1 MKFLF
6 ILFFGI
12 TFLFSDSTVD
22 EESNF
27 LAYEPSAYQQES
39 SPKVKNLLRNAFDM
53 KDTKYGFG
61 ASSDIL
67 TDCSNF
73 TRETYKNV
81 GFLLPRSAQEQSQLG
96 TKVDKANL
104 QAGDLLFFKTRGVAI
119 GHVGIYIGDGKMIH
133 ASYKLRKVVV
143 DSIDKAYYVAR
154 FVTAKR
160 LSLE

>member
-6 ILFFGI
+6 ILFFWI
-12 TFLFSDSTVD
+12 TFLFSDSVVD

-27 LAYEPSAYQQES
+27 LAYEPSARSEML
-39 SPKVKNLLRNAFDM
+39 SPKVNYLLKNAFDM
-53 KDTKYGFG
+53 KGTKYGFG
-61 ASSDIL
+61 ASSDAL

-73 TRETYKNV
+73 TRETYKNI
-81 GFLLPRSAQEQSQLG
+81 GFLLPRSAQEQAQLG
-96 TKVDKANL
+96 VKVDKANL
-104 QAGDLLFFKTRGVAI
+104 KAGDLLFFKTRGVAI

-133 ASYKLRKVVV
+133 ASYKLRKVVI

-160 LSLE
+160 LSID